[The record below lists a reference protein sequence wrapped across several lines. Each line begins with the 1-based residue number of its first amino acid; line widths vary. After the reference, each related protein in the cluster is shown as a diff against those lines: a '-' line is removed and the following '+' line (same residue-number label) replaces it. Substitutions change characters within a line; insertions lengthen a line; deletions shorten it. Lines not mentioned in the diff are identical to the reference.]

1 MTFLSRREER
11 AARDKPATGS
21 APIRLGESRGEQE
34 RSHWALALVVFM
46 RALAV
51 VWMAQGLSNWAA
63 ILTPSEPIFE
73 AVGANVAAA
82 TAFFAVLDLVAAVGL
97 WLATP
102 WGGVLWLLSAI
113 AQIGAGFAAPG
124 FTPRFW
130 IVGDVAL
137 IVVYFFLTWQAG
149 RPRDADADAER

>member
-11 AARDKPATGS
+11 AEREKPPSGS

-34 RSHWALALVVFM
+34 RSHWALALVLFM

-51 VWMAQGLSNWAA
+51 VWMVQGLSSWAA

-73 AVGANVAAA
+73 TFGVSFAVA
-82 TAFFAVLDLVAAVGL
+82 TAFFAVLDLVASVGL

-113 AQIGAGFAAPG
+113 AQIGAVFAVPN

-130 IVGDVAL
+130 IVGDVVL

-149 RPRDADADAER
+149 RPRDAGDGR